1 MVALVADALVI
12 GAPTA
17 VRDRDAAH
25 ALIEAELR
33 WTDAVRRG
41 DGTAAGVFM
50 AGDFTSVTAGSPEA
64 PMGRAAWLERV
75 AGSSSLE
82 AFAYEDFRVRV
93 IGDVALVQS
102 RCRERGVPVGLNP
115 EATTF
120 RFTDVWRREG
130 SRWRVGLRHVGLSQ
144 S

>member
-1 MVALVADALVI
+1 MVALVAE
-12 GAPTA
+12 APAEGERTV

-75 AGSSSLE
+75 AGSSTLE
-82 AFAYEDFRVRV
+82 AFEYDDFRIRV
-93 IGDVALVQS
+93 IDDVALVQS

-130 SRWRVGLRHVGLSQ
+130 NRWRVGLRHGGVGQ